1 MDSPPVGRG
10 LTLLSSLSRQGA
22 ALIARL
28 VHLSAGRLS
37 VMPGG
42 GVSAQNV
49 AQLVRLTG
57 AGEVHASARGRRRSL
72 MAVPAGVSMGAASDE
87 RCWLQCDPDQVR
99 AIRLG
104 ETLSALFAAR
114 GGRHTEAS
122 RAATMNWTIWIGYG
136 RQFTNVP
143 YCGAEASLTEQC
155 WCRWPQ

>member
-1 MDSPPVGRG
+1 M
-10 LTLLSSLSRQGA
+10 
-22 ALIARL
+22 
-28 VHLSAGRLS
+28 HLSAGRLS

-104 ETLSALFAAR
+104 EALAAVGTAR
-114 GGRHTEAS
+114 CPGWPPHREQPRSSQT
-122 RAATMNWTIWIGYG
+122 
-136 RQFTNVP
+136 
-143 YCGAEASLTEQC
+143 CLTVA
-155 WCRWPQ
+155 RRLH